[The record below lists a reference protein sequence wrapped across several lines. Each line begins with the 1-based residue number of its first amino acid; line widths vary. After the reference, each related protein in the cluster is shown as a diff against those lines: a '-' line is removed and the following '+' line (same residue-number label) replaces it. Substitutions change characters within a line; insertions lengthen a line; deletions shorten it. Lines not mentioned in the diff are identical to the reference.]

1 MNNDSINHYNDNEI
15 ELKQLVMTLI
25 KRRRFIVGVTGGL
38 TLLVIGYLLLFASPL
53 QYKVEVSFL
62 KPSINSVTRLN
73 QLTGGE
79 NSIAQVQ
86 NAVFTSFLTTLNS
99 KVLQK
104 QVFID
109 GGYRE
114 KLGREGIEI
123 GDVDKYIEGFTNS
136 ISITKAEEKIPGVKL
151 PHILSSQSSNP
162 DVVSEFLDKVLSTAD
177 SKTITT
183 IINLERLKIATRL
196 TELTLKRSELLN
208 EARQSRLNNIATLTD
223 SAALAKSLNIIES
236 NLNQFNKDSNN
247 MNLNIAIQSGINIPD
262 WYLYGETA
270 LLKMVLALESR
281 ASDNAFIPALIPIN
295 YEISKLESLSLDS
308 TGINAT
314 QLYQAATNQIL
325 PTNNRSI
332 VMLAFIGSFILSL
345 VLVLLMDAFK
355 DEDFTSIQKGK

>member
-1 MNNDSINHYNDNEI
+1 MSLI
-15 ELKQLVMTLI
+15 E
-25 KRRRFIVGVTGGL
+25 RRRFIVGVTGIV
-38 TLLVIGYLLLFASPL
+38 TLIAIGYLLLFASPS

-62 KPSINSVTRLN
+62 KPSLNSVINLN
-73 QLTGGE
+73 QYSLLNETANTDE
-79 NSIAQVQ
+79 S
-86 NAVFTSFLTTLNS
+86 VFNKFLTNLNS
-99 KVLQK
+99 SVLQK
-104 QVFID
+104 EVFIV
-109 GGYRE
+109 GSYKE
-114 KLGREGIEI
+114 KLQKEGIEI
-123 GDVDKYIEGFTNS
+123 GDVDKYIKGLTNS
-136 ISITKAEEKIPGVKL
+136 ILITKDQESETTGVEL
-151 PHILSSQSSNP
+151 PHILSTQSSNP
-162 DVVSEFLDKVLSTAD
+162 GVVSEFLNEVLITAD
-177 SKTITT
+177 SKTVAML
-183 IINLERLKIATRL
+183 INLQQLKIATRL
-196 TELTLKRSELLN
+196 TLLTTKRSALLN
-208 EARQSRLNNIATLTD
+208 EARQTRLNEIVSLKEAAAIAN
-223 SAALAKSLNIIES
+223 SLNIIDS

-295 YEISKLESLSLDS
+295 SEISKLESLSLDS